1 MDHRPRPRW
10 RGGAHPP
17 PPGRPLVVAHRGASA
32 AQPENTVAAFLA
44 AKELGADWVELDVHL
59 LADGAL
65 AVHHDPVLRDGRPL
79 AGLRGGD
86 LPPGVPLL
94 PEALDACAGMGVNVE
109 VKGEGVAAV
118 AAAGA
123 VVALAGR
130 SPLAER
136 VLVSSFDWRA
146 VDRVRAA
153 APWLAT
159 GLLAFV
165 VPDPRALVAA
175 AARRGCAAVHPHA
188 ALVDAGFVAAAHEA
202 GLAVTVW
209 TVDDPVRMAELA
221 ADGVDG
227 IVTNVPDVA
236 RQALDPATVAQDH
249 ERSAD
254 GAAPRHHHG
263 SADP

>member
-1 MDHRPRPRW
+1 MDDRQGTRW
-10 RGGAHPP
+10 AGGAHPP
-17 PPGRPLVVAHRGASA
+17 APGLPLVVAHRGASA
-32 AQPENTVAAFLA
+32 AQPENTVAAFRA
-44 AKELGADWVELDVHL
+44 ARELGADWVELDVHL

-65 AVHHDPVLRDGRPL
+65 AVHHDPVLRDGRAV
-79 AGLRGGD
+79 AGLRAGD

-109 VKGEGVAAV
+109 VKGEGGAAV

-123 VVALAGR
+123 VVALVGR

-146 VDRVRAA
+146 VDRARAG
-153 APWLAT
+153 APGLAT

-165 VPDPRALVAA
+165 VPDPAGLVAA

-188 ALVDAGFVAAAHEA
+188 ALVDAAFVAAAHEA

-209 TVDDPVRMAELA
+209 TVDDPVRMGELA

-236 RQALDPATVAQDH
+236 RRALANATVAQDE

-254 GAAPRHHHG
+254 GAAPGHHHG
-263 SADP
+263 SANP